1 MIFIDFIELIS
12 PIRGPQQTTDGGSLS
27 NGNFFLT
34 NLNEDNNILEQ
45 SGMSE
50 EAEEIKPDN
59 TETKKAGVKKEHT
72 YTYWVDE
79 KNKSRELPEHHKPQK
94 IDPPPSAA
102 EVYLHCN

>member
-1 MIFIDFIELIS
+1 MIFIDFIELHLTHS
-12 PIRGPQQTTDGGSLS
+12 RPSTDGWWWYLS
-27 NGNFFLT
+27 NGNFFWT

-59 TETKKAGVKKEHT
+59 TEVKKAGVKKEHT